1 MTNLERRVAEAY
13 ERARN
18 SSIVVK
24 AKRDV
29 IRHST
34 TFTITDEQMA
44 QAQMSLIGGK
54 AANFKRLA
62 REVER
67 AFLLGKIR

>member
-1 MTNLERRVAEAY
+1 MTNLDKRLAEAY

-18 SSIVVK
+18 SPIVVK
-24 AKRDV
+24 AKRNLTH
-29 IRHST
+29 HST

-54 AANFKRLA
+54 ATNFKRLA

-67 AFLLGKIR
+67 AFLLGEKR